1 MALELSECLAG
12 ALDAATFNESFAQE
26 KIQLRARNDNNV

>member
-12 ALDAATFNESFAQE
+12 ALDAATFNERIVRPREDPASGE
-26 KIQLRARNDNNV
+26 E